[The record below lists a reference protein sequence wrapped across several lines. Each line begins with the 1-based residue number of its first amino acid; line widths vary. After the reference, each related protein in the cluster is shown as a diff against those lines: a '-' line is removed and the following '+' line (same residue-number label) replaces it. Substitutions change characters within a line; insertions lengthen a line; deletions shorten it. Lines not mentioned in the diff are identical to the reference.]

1 MCFSSSF
8 KYLFFRHTLDRLQ
21 AVGGRAKQGEM
32 VADMIET
39 QQSYRRKG
47 FLFFPPLSVIL
58 GNKTTTATTKK
69 SLSCSRCAE

>member
-47 FLFFPPLSVIL
+47 FLFSPLYL
-58 GNKTTTATTKK
+58 YF
-69 SLSCSRCAE
+69 

>member
-47 FLFFPPLSVIL
+47 LLFFPSIS
-58 GNKTTTATTKK
+58 NFRKQNNNSNNKK
-69 SLSCSRCAE
+69 SLSYSWCAE

>member
-32 VADMIET
+32 VADMIEA

-47 FLFFPPLSVIL
+47 FLFFPSIS
-58 GNKTTTATTKK
+58 NFRKQNNNSNNKK
-69 SLSCSRCAE
+69 SLSYSWCAE

>member
-47 FLFFPPLSVIL
+47 FLFSPSISTFRKQNNNSN
-58 GNKTTTATTKK
+58 NKKIFQLNK
-69 SLSCSRCAE
+69 MN